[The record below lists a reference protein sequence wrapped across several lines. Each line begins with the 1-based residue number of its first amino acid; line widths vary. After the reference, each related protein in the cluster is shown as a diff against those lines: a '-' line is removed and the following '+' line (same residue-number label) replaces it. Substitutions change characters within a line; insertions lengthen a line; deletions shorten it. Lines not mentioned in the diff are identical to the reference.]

1 MNNILSFNYFLSI
14 MFVLTKLITAILLP
28 PFNVILLW
36 IFAFLLS
43 LFNYRKLSRA
53 SAFLGF
59 IILYL
64 SSIPYVAQK
73 LEDSLVTDDNLT
85 LSDYQQAE
93 AIVLLG
99 GGIRDSKEL
108 YAKLTVNSIPLE
120 RVRYAAYLQKETEL
134 PLLITG
140 SSGAPQSE
148 AEVAAIELRYFFN
161 VPTKWIEPK
170 ARTTKEN
177 AIYTAEILKKEGINK
192 IILVTNQ
199 WHMQRATLLYER
211 QGLKVLPAS
220 VGSGETPA
228 VYGVGIWHFLPQ
240 AGVINKNMLLLK
252 EWLGY
257 LKEKLG

>member
-1 MNNILSFNYFLSI
+1 
-14 MFVLTKLITAILLP
+14 MFALTKLITTILLP
-28 PFNVILLW
+28 PFNVIILW
-36 IFAFLLS
+36 VFAFLLS
-43 LFNYRKLSRA
+43 VFNYKKLSR
-53 SAFLGF
+53 SCAFLGF

-85 LSDYQQAE
+85 LADYQQAQ

-108 YAKLTVNSIPLE
+108 YAKLTVNAIPLE
-120 RVRYAAYLQKETEL
+120 RVRYAAYLQKQTEL
-134 PLLITG
+134 PLLISG

-148 AEVAAIELRYFFN
+148 AEVAAIELREFFN
-161 VPTKWIEPK
+161 VPTKWLEPK

-177 AIYTAEILKKEGINK
+177 AIYSAEILKKEGINK
-192 IILVTNQ
+192 VILVTNQ
-199 WHMQRATLLYER
+199 WHMKRATLLFEQ
-211 QGLKVLPAS
+211 QGFEVLPAS
-220 VGSGETPA
+220 VGSGATPEI
-228 VYGVGIWHFLPQ
+228 YSIGIWHFLPQ

-257 LKEKLG
+257 LKEK